1 MTFEQAKSI
10 VDNKGIC
17 FYADNDGEE
26 HEVELLSASSD
37 GYAYITDPSG
47 YGDICVGI
55 DELELEL
62 PIF

>member
-17 FYADNDGEE
+17 FYTDNDGGE
-26 HEVELLSASSD
+26 HEVELLSVASD
-37 GYAYITDPSG
+37 GYAYISNPSG

-55 DELELEL
+55 DELEVEL
-62 PIF
+62 PLF